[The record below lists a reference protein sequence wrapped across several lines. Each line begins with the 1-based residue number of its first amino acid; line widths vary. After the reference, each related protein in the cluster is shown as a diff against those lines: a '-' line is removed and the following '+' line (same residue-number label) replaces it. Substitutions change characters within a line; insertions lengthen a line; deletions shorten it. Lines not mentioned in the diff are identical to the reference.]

1 MSSQDGKRK
10 LFTGEAADLAIEEL
24 LQNAA
29 ASGDVTFPPGF
40 PRDMS
45 AGGGLYFVE
54 IAPGSF
60 AVEPD

>member
-1 MSSQDGKRK
+1 MSSQDGKRQ

-24 LQNAA
+24 LQSAA

-40 PRDMS
+40 PREVS

-54 IAPGSF
+54 ITPGSF